1 MNRQSPRRLH
11 HIEALV
17 IGGSA
22 GAVSSLA
29 QILASLTPDFPW
41 PIAVVVHVPAGK
53 QSGIANLF
61 LPICRLSVK
70 EAEDKEPLL
79 AGTIYI
85 APPDYH
91 LLVEVERRLSLSV
104 DPPVHHSRPSID
116 VLFQSAAN
124 AYGRSL
130 LAILLTGANQD
141 GAQGVQAICQAGG
154 MAFVQRPQAGEA
166 RLMPE
171 AALAAAPAAVPI
183 DLDDI
188 GRLLHY
194 QTF

>member
-1 MNRQSPRRLH
+1 MNRQSQRSLH

-29 QILASLTPDFPW
+29 QVLPSLTPDFPW
-41 PIAVVVHVPAGK
+41 PIILVVHVPSGK

-61 LPICRLSVK
+61 LSICRLSVK

-79 AGTIYI
+79 AGTIYV

-91 LLVEVERRLSLSV
+91 LLVEVDRRLSLSD

-124 AYGRSL
+124 AYGRNL

-141 GAQGVQAICQAGG
+141 GAQGIQAICQAGG
-154 MAFVQRPQAGEA
+154 MAFVQRPQASQA
-166 RLMPE
+166 RVMPE
-171 AALAAAPAAVPI
+171 TALAAAPAAVPI
-183 DLDDI
+183 DLDAI
-188 GRLLHY
+188 GRLLQH
-194 QTF
+194 QTW

>member
-1 MNRQSPRRLH
+1 MNRQSPQSLR

-29 QILASLTPDFPW
+29 QILPSLTPDFPW
-41 PIAVVVHVPAGK
+41 PIILVVHVPAGK

-61 LPICRLSVK
+61 LPICSLSVK

-79 AGTIYI
+79 AGTIYV

-91 LLVEVERRLSLSV
+91 LLVEVDRRLSLSV
-104 DPPVHHSRPSID
+104 EPPVHHSRPSID
-116 VLFQSAAN
+116 VLFQSAAD
-124 AYGRSL
+124 AYGRNL

-154 MAFVQRPQAGEA
+154 MAFVQRPQANEA
-166 RLMPE
+166 RVMPE
-171 AALAAAPAAVPI
+171 AALAAAPTAVPI

-188 GRLLHY
+188 ERLLQY
-194 QTF
+194 QIC